1 MRDREVFR
9 YQAEMGYS
17 HAELLRELESA
28 VVPYAVRRIS
38 EYSYSM
44 AVDAHPGGRVAIL
57 TLEPESVRRIAS
69 IRIPTTRVNIEFR
82 NFEAAEYREF
92 LDRFRQYLQRGG
104 G

>member
-1 MRDREVFR
+1 MSGHEVFR

-28 VVPYAVRRIS
+28 VAPYAVRRIS
-38 EYSYSM
+38 ESSYSLAAGM
-44 AVDAHPGGRVAIL
+44 HPGGPVAIL

-82 NFEAAEYREF
+82 NFDGVEYRNF
-92 LDRFRQYLQRGG
+92 LDRFRRYLQRGG